1 MARDDQPIFTRS
13 KNQFNGMEVNFM
25 SKHLDTTLSA
35 QVRAESLVELM
46 TLEERASV
54 LNYRSPQIARLNIP
68 EYNWWNEGLH
78 GVARAGTATMFPQA
92 IALAAMFDQDM
103 METVGQVIAL
113 ETRAKYNS
121 YSALGDRDIY
131 KGLTL
136 WSPNINM
143 FRDPRWGRGHETYGE
158 DPYLTSEL
166 GTRFVK
172 GIQGDGPVMT
182 AAACAKHYAVH
193 SGPEGERHTFDA
205 MATPKEME
213 EYYLPHFK
221 ALVEV
226 GVEGVMGAYNRLNGE
241 GTCASPFLMKKLEE
255 WGFDGYFVS
264 DYRALED
271 FYKNHQLTKSDLE
284 TAAMAVEAGC
294 HICAGYVY
302 EHVMEAYEK
311 GMLSEEAI
319 TKAAIASMRTR
330 IRLGQFDEGCELDK
344 VSLEVVS
351 SKEHKQVSLEAAHK
365 SMTLLKNNGILPLDV
380 SKYQTIGVIG
390 PNANSRE
397 ALQANYFGTADRYH
411 TFLEGIQDEFDGRVL
426 YSLGAH
432 LYKDS
437 TTSLGLYKHDRIAEA
452 VAVAKASEVVIL
464 CIGLDADLE
473 GEEGDAGNQFASGDK
488 VNIKLP
494 DSQRLLVE
502 KVLEVGKPTI
512 VVIASGSSLNVEAEV
527 ADAILQAWYPGSEGG
542 IALADILFGKVSP
555 SGKLPITFYESCDP
569 LPAFTDYALKN
580 RTYLYAENN
589 VLYPFGYGL
598 TYGKVVAKAVTFK
611 AGVATVTVEN
621 KGTVATED
629 VVQLYI
635 KDNKSPHA
643 VRNHRLCGFK
653 RVNLAVGASTTV
665 DITIDKTAFDVVD
678 NEGNR
683 FVDSD
688 SFTLY
693 AGVCQPDELS
703 QKLSGTTCVCVEINL

>member
-1 MARDDQPIFTRS
+1 
-13 KNQFNGMEVNFM
+13 M
-25 SKHLDTTLSA
+25 SKHLDATLSA
-35 QVRAESLVELM
+35 QERAEELVNRM
-46 TLEERASV
+46 TLEEKAAV
-54 LNYRSPQIARLNIP
+54 LNYRSPEIARLNIP

-92 IALAAMFDQDM
+92 IALAAMFDKDM
-103 METVGQVIAL
+103 MVKVGNVIGL

-121 YSALGDRDIY
+121 YSAQGDRDIY

-166 GTRFVK
+166 GIGFVK
-172 GIQGDGPVMT
+172 GVQGDGETMM

-205 MATPKEME
+205 IATPKEME

-221 ALVEV
+221 ALVEA

-241 GTCASPFLMKKLEE
+241 GTCASPFLMQKLEE

-271 FYKNHQLTKSDLE
+271 FHKNHQLTGSDLE
-284 TAAMAVEAGC
+284 TAAMALKAGC

-302 EHVMEAYEK
+302 EHIIDAYFK
-311 GMLSEEAI
+311 GLLSEEPI

-330 IRLGQFDEGCELDK
+330 IRLGQFDEECELNDIP
-344 VSLEVVS
+344 LEVVS
-351 SKEHKQVSLEAAHK
+351 CKAHKQVSLEAAHK
-365 SMTLLKNNGILPLDV
+365 SMVLLQNNGILPLDA
-380 SKYQTIGVIG
+380 SKKQTIGVIG

-397 ALQANYFGTADRYH
+397 ALQANYFGTADRYY
-411 TFLEGIQDEFDGRVL
+411 TFLEGIQDATDGRVL

-432 LYKDS
+432 LYKDA
-437 TTSLGLYKHDRIAEA
+437 TTSLGQYKNDRISEA
-452 VAVAKASEVVIL
+452 VAVAKSSDVVIL

-488 VNIKLP
+488 INVWLP
-494 DSQRLLVE
+494 DSQRLLVH
-502 KVLEVGKPTI
+502 KVLEVGKPTV
-512 VVIASGSSLNVEAEV
+512 VVIASGSSLNVEAEL
-527 ADAILQAWYPGSEGG
+527 ADALIQAWYPGSLGG

-569 LPAFTDYALKN
+569 LPSFTDYSLTN
-580 RTYLYAENN
+580 RTYRYAQNN
-589 VLYPFGYGL
+589 VLFPFGYGL
-598 TYGKVVAKAVTFK
+598 TYSQVVVTEMTH
-611 AGVATVTVEN
+611 ANGVATITVEN
-621 KGTVATED
+621 VGKVATED
-629 VVQLYI
+629 VVQIYI
-635 KDNKSPHA
+635 KDNKSKHA
-643 VRNHRLCGFK
+643 VRNHKLCGFK
-653 RVNLAVGASTTV
+653 RVNLAPNESEIVE
-665 DITIDKTAFDVVD
+665 IEIDKTAFDVVD
-678 NEGNR
+678 DEGSR
-683 FVDSD
+683 FIDSD

-693 AGVCQPDELS
+693 AGMHQPDELS
-703 QKLSGTTCVCVEINL
+703 QKLSGGKVASIDIQL

>member
-1 MARDDQPIFTRS
+1 MH
-13 KNQFNGMEVNFM
+13 
-25 SKHLDTTLSA
+25 KHLNTHLSA
-35 QVRAESLVELM
+35 QDRAEALVDLM
-46 TLEERASV
+46 TLEERALV
-54 LNYRSPQIARLNIP
+54 LNYRSPEIARLNIP

-92 IALAAMFDQDM
+92 IALAAMFDKDM
-103 METVGQVIAL
+103 METVGKVIGL

-121 YSALGDRDIY
+121 YSAQGDRDIY

-136 WSPNINM
+136 WSPNINL

-158 DPYLTSEL
+158 DPYLTGQL
-166 GTRFVK
+166 GIGFVK
-172 GIQGDGPVMT
+172 GIQGDGKVMT

-193 SGPEGERHTFDA
+193 SGPEGVRHTFDA
-205 MATPKEME
+205 HATPKEME

-221 ALVEV
+221 ALVEA

-241 GTCASPFLMKKLEE
+241 GTCASPFLMGKLKE

-271 FYKNHQLTKSDLE
+271 FYKNHKLTGSDVE

-302 EHVMEAYEK
+302 EHVMEAYEL
-311 GMLSEEAI
+311 GLLSEAAI

-330 IRLGQFDEGCELDK
+330 IRLGQFDADCELDD
-344 VSLEVVS
+344 VPLTVVA
-351 SKEHKQVSLEAAHK
+351 SKEHKAVSLKAAHK
-365 SMTLLKNNGILPLDV
+365 SMVLLENNGILPLVASD
-380 SKYQTIGVIG
+380 YQTIAVIG

-411 TFLEGIQDEFDGRVL
+411 TFLEGIQDAFDGRVL

-437 TTSLGLYKHDRIAEA
+437 TTSLGLYKNDRIAEA
-452 VAVAKASEVVIL
+452 VAMAQAADIVIL
-464 CIGLDADLE
+464 CVGLDADLE

-488 VNIKLP
+488 VDIQLP
-494 DSQRLLVE
+494 ASQRLLVE

-512 VVIASGSSLNVEAEV
+512 VVIASGSALNPEATK
-527 ADAILQAWYPGSEGG
+527 ADAIIQAWYPGSVGG
-542 IALADILFGKVSP
+542 VALADILFGKVSP
-555 SGKLPITFYESCDP
+555 SGKLPITFHENCDA
-569 LPAFTDYALKN
+569 LPAFTDYSLKN

-598 TYGKVVAKAVTFK
+598 TYGKVVVKEMLYSDGT
-611 AGVATVTVEN
+611 ATIRAEN
-621 KGTVATED
+621 KGVVATED
-629 VVQLYI
+629 VIQLYI
-635 KDNKSPHA
+635 KDNHSVHA

-653 RVNLAVGASTTV
+653 RVALAPGEVITV
-665 DITIDKTAFDVVD
+665 DIELDKTAFDVVD
-678 NEGNR
+678 DAGRR
-683 FVDSD
+683 FIDSN
-688 SFTLY
+688 SFTLF
-693 AGVCQPDELS
+693 AGVHQPDELS
-703 QKLSGTTCVCVEINL
+703 QRLSGTECVSVEILL

>member
-1 MARDDQPIFTRS
+1 
-13 KNQFNGMEVNFM
+13 M
-25 SKHLDTTLSA
+25 SKHLDTTLTA

-46 TLEERASV
+46 TLDEKALV
-54 LNYRSPQIARLNIP
+54 LNYRSPEIARLNIP

-92 IALAAMFDQDM
+92 IALAAMFDRDLMQ
-103 METVGQVIAL
+103 TVGEVISL

-121 YSALGDRDIY
+121 YSVQGDRDIY

-158 DPYLTSEL
+158 DPYLTAEL
-166 GTRFVK
+166 GISFVK
-172 GIQGDGPVMT
+172 GIQGDGDVMM

-193 SGPEGERHTFDA
+193 SGPEGGRHTFNA
-205 MATPKEME
+205 IATPKEME

-221 ALVEV
+221 ALVEA

-271 FYKNHQLTKSDLE
+271 FFKNHKLTNSDVE
-284 TAAMAVEAGC
+284 TAAMAIEAGC

-302 EHVMEAYEK
+302 EHVMEAHKK
-311 GMLSEEAI
+311 GLLSETAI

-330 IRLGQFDEGCELDK
+330 IRLGQFDEDCEFDHVPLEI
-344 VSLEVVS
+344 VSC
-351 SKEHKQVSLEAAHK
+351 KEHKQISLETAHK
-365 SMTLLKNNGILPLDV
+365 SMVLLQNNGILPLDA

-390 PNANSRE
+390 PNANSRK

-411 TFLEGIQDEFDGRVL
+411 TFLEGIQDAFDGRVM

-437 TTSLGLYKHDRIAEA
+437 TTSLGLYKNDRIAEA
-452 VAVAKASEVVIL
+452 VAVAKASDLAIL

-488 VNIKLP
+488 INVKLP

-512 VVIASGSSLNVEAEV
+512 IVIASGSSLNVEAKT
-527 ADAILQAWYPGSEGG
+527 AAAIIQAWYPGSEGG

-555 SGKLPITFYESCDP
+555 SGKLPITFYENCDS
-569 LPAFTDYALKN
+569 LPDFSDYSLTN

-598 TYGKVVAKAVTFK
+598 TYGKIVAKSVTFK
-611 AGVATVTVEN
+611 NGVATVTAQNTGDV
-621 KGTVATED
+621 TTED
-629 VVQLYI
+629 VIQLYI
-635 KDNKSPHA
+635 KDNKSEHA
-643 VRNHRLCGFK
+643 IRNHKLCGFK
-653 RVNLAVGASTTV
+653 RVNLAANESVV
-665 DITIDKTAFDVVD
+665 LDITLDKTAFDVVD
-678 NEGNR
+678 EQGNR
-683 FVDSD
+683 FIDSD
-688 SFTLY
+688 HFTLY
-693 AGVCQPDELS
+693 ADISQPDELS
-703 QKLSGTTCVCVEINL
+703 QKLSGTTSASVDIWL

>member
-1 MARDDQPIFTRS
+1 
-13 KNQFNGMEVNFM
+13 ME
-25 SKHLDTTLSA
+25 KHLDTTLTA
-35 QVRAESLVELM
+35 QARAEALVSLM
-46 TLEERASV
+46 TLEEKALV
-54 LNYRSPQIARLNIP
+54 LNYRSPEIARLKIP

-92 IALAAMFDQDM
+92 IALAAMFDEEM
-103 METVGQVIAL
+103 MEKVGTVIGIEA
-113 ETRAKYNS
+113 RAKYNS
-121 YSALGDRDIY
+121 YAAQGDRDIY

-158 DPYLTSEL
+158 DPYLTAQL
-166 GTRFVK
+166 GIGFVK
-172 GIQGDGPVMT
+172 GVQGDGKVMR

-193 SGPEGERHTFDA
+193 SGPEGSRHTFDA
-205 MATPKEME
+205 IASPKEIE
-213 EYYLPHFK
+213 AYYLPHFK
-221 ALVEV
+221 ALVKA

-241 GTCASPFLMKKLEE
+241 GTCASPFLMKKLEA
-255 WGFDGYFVS
+255 WGFNGYFVS

-271 FYKNHQLTKSDLE
+271 FFKNHHLTESDVE
-284 TAAMAVEAGC
+284 TAALAIEAGC

-302 EHVMEAYEK
+302 EHVMEAYK
-311 GMLSEEAI
+311 QGMLSEAAI

-330 IRLGQFDEGCELDK
+330 IRLGQFDKDCELDHI
-344 VSLEVVS
+344 SLEVVS
-351 SKEHKQVSLEAAHK
+351 CKEHKQVSLEAAHK
-365 SMTLLKNNGILPLDV
+365 SMVLLQNNGILPLNA

-411 TFLEGIQDEFDGRVL
+411 TFLEGIQDAFDGRVL

-437 TTSLGLYKHDRIAEA
+437 TTSLGRYKNDRIAEA
-452 VAVAKASEVVIL
+452 VAVAQISEVVIL

-473 GEEGDAGNQFASGDK
+473 GEQGDAGNQFASGDK
-488 VNIKLP
+488 VDIKLP
-494 DSQRLLVE
+494 DSQRILVE

-512 VVIASGSSLNVEAEV
+512 VVIASGSALNIEADH
-527 ADAILQAWYPGSEGG
+527 ADAIIQAWYPGSEGG
-542 IALADILFGKVSP
+542 TALADILFGKVSP
-555 SGKLPITFYESCDP
+555 SGKLPITFYESCDA
-569 LPAFTDYALKN
+569 LADFSDYSLKN
-580 RTYLYAENN
+580 RTYLHVENN

-598 TYGKVVAKAVTFK
+598 TYGNVIAKSVTFK
-611 AGVATVTVEN
+611 DGLATVSVKNTGN
-621 KGTVATED
+621 LATED
-629 VVQLYI
+629 VIQLYI

-653 RVNLAVGASTTV
+653 RVKLDVGEEKMLQ
-665 DITIDKTAFDVVD
+665 ITIDQTAFDVVD
-678 NEGNR
+678 DQGNR

-688 SFTLY
+688 HFTLY
-693 AGVCQPDELS
+693 AGLSQPDELS
-703 QKLSGTTCVCVEINL
+703 QKLSGTPTVSVDIGLMTKS

>member
-1 MARDDQPIFTRS
+1 
-13 KNQFNGMEVNFM
+13 M

-35 QVRAESLVELM
+35 QERAEALVELM
-46 TLEERASV
+46 TLEERALV
-54 LNYRSPQIARLNIP
+54 LNYRSPEIPRLNIP

-92 IALAAMFDQDM
+92 IALAAMFDKDM
-103 METVGQVIAL
+103 METVGNVIGL

-121 YSALGDRDIY
+121 YSAQGDRDIY

-158 DPYLTSEL
+158 DPYLTAEL
-166 GTRFVK
+166 GVGFVK
-172 GIQGDGPVMT
+172 GIQGDEKVIT

-205 MATPKEME
+205 IATPKEME

-221 ALVEV
+221 ALVEA

-271 FYKNHQLTKSDLE
+271 FYKNHKLTGSDLE

-311 GMLSEEAI
+311 GMLSETAI

-330 IRLGQFDEGCELDK
+330 IRLGQFDEVCELNDIP
-344 VSLEVVS
+344 LEVVS
-351 SKEHKQVSLEAAHK
+351 CKEHKQLSLEAAHK
-365 SMTLLKNNGILPLDV
+365 SMVLLQNNGILPLDA
-380 SKYQTIGVIG
+380 SKYQTIGVLG

-397 ALQANYFGTADRYH
+397 ALQGNYFGTADRYH
-411 TFLEGIQDEFDGRVL
+411 TFLEGIQDSFDGRVL
-426 YSLGAH
+426 YGLGAH
-432 LYKDS
+432 LFKDS
-437 TTSLGLYKHDRIAEA
+437 TTSLGLYKNDSISEAIAIA
-452 VAVAKASEVVIL
+452 QASDVVIL

-473 GEEGDAGNQFASGDK
+473 GEEGDTGNEFASGDK
-488 VNIKLP
+488 PNLQLP
-494 DSQRLLVE
+494 EGQRLLVE
-502 KVLEVGKPTI
+502 KILELGKPTI
-512 VVIASGSSLNVEAEV
+512 VVIASGSALNVEAQQ
-527 ADAILQAWYPGSEGG
+527 ADAIIQAWYPGSEGG

-569 LPAFTDYALKN
+569 LPDFTDYSLTN

-598 TYGKVVAKAVTFK
+598 TYGKVVVEEVTY
-611 AGVATVTVEN
+611 ADGVATVTAEN
-621 KGTVATED
+621 VGTVTTED

-635 KDNKSPHA
+635 KDNKSAHA
-643 VRNHRLCGFK
+643 VRNHRLCGFQ
-653 RVNLAVGASTTV
+653 RVKLEAGESVTV
-665 DITIDKTAFDVVD
+665 KIAIDKTAFDVVD
-678 NEGNR
+678 DEGNR

-693 AGVCQPDELS
+693 AGICQPDELS
-703 QKLSGTTCVCVEINL
+703 QKLSGTRAVSVEIQL

>member
-1 MARDDQPIFTRS
+1 M
-13 KNQFNGMEVNFM
+13 G
-25 SKHLDTTLSA
+25 KHLDVTLSA
-35 QVRAESLVELM
+35 QVRAEALVGLM
-46 TLEERASV
+46 TLEERALV
-54 LNYRSPQIARLNIP
+54 LNYRSPEIPRLNIP

-92 IALAAMFDQDM
+92 IALAAMFDKDM
-103 METVGQVIAL
+103 METVGHIIGL

-166 GTRFVK
+166 GIGFVK

-193 SGPEGERHTFDA
+193 SGPEGLRHTFDA
-205 MATPKEME
+205 IATPKEME

-221 ALVEV
+221 ALVEA

-255 WGFDGYFVS
+255 WAFDGYFVS
-264 DYRALED
+264 DFRALED
-271 FYKNHQLTKSDLE
+271 FHLNHGLTENVVES
-284 TAAMAVEAGC
+284 AAVGVEAGC

-302 EHVMEAYEK
+302 EHVMEAYAQ

-330 IRLGQFDEGCELDK
+330 IRLGQFDEDCALNDLPLEIVSSKEQKK
-344 VSLEVVS
+344 VSLES
-351 SKEHKQVSLEAAHK
+351 AHK
-365 SMTLLKNNGILPLDV
+365 SMVLLQNNGILPLDA
-380 SKYQTIGVIG
+380 SKYQTIGVLG

-397 ALQANYFGTADRYH
+397 ALQGNYFGTADRYH
-411 TFLEGIQDEFDGRVL
+411 TFLEGIQDSFDGRVL
-426 YSLGAH
+426 YGLGAH
-432 LYKDS
+432 LFKDS
-437 TTSLGLYKHDRIAEA
+437 TTSLGLYKNDSISEAIA
-452 VAVAKASEVVIL
+452 VAQASDVVIL

-473 GEEGDAGNQFASGDK
+473 GEEGDTGNEFASGDK
-488 VNIKLP
+488 PNLQLP
-494 DSQRLLVE
+494 EGQRLLVE
-502 KVLEVGKPTI
+502 KVLELGKPTV
-512 VVIASGSSLNVEAEV
+512 VVIASGSALNVEAEA
-527 ADAILQAWYPGSEGG
+527 ADAIIQAWYPGSEGG
-542 IALADILFGKVSP
+542 IALADILFGNVSP

-569 LPAFTDYALKN
+569 LPDFTDYSLTN

-589 VLYPFGYGL
+589 ILYPFGYGL
-598 TYGKVVAKAVTFK
+598 TYGKVIVKEVAYAD
-611 AGVATVTVEN
+611 GIATVTAEN
-621 KGTVATED
+621 VGAVATED

-635 KDNKSPHA
+635 KDNKSVHA

-653 RVNLAVGASTTV
+653 RVSLDAGESVTV
-665 DITIDKTAFDVVD
+665 EIEIDKTAFDVVD
-678 NEGNR
+678 DEGNR
-683 FVDSD
+683 FIDSN

-703 QKLSGTTCVCVEINL
+703 QKLSGTTPVSVEIQF

>member
-1 MARDDQPIFTRS
+1 
-13 KNQFNGMEVNFM
+13 M

-35 QVRAESLVELM
+35 KKRAEALVALM

-54 LNYRSPQIARLNIP
+54 LNYRSPEIVRLNIP

-92 IALAAMFDQDM
+92 IALAAIFDKDM
-103 METVGQVIAL
+103 MESVGNIIAL
-113 ETRAKYNS
+113 EARAKYNS
-121 YSALGDRDIY
+121 YSAQGDRDIY

-136 WSPNINM
+136 WSPNINL

-166 GTRFVK
+166 GVGFVK
-172 GIQGDGPVMT
+172 GIQGDGKVMT

-193 SGPEGERHTFDA
+193 SGPEGVRHTFDA
-205 MATPKEME
+205 IATPKEME

-221 ALVEV
+221 ALVEA

-271 FYKNHQLTKSDLE
+271 FHKNHQLTDSDLE
-284 TAAMAVEAGC
+284 TAGVAVEAGC

-302 EHVMEAYEK
+302 EHVMKAYEQ

-330 IRLGQFDEGCELDK
+330 IRLGQFDEDCDLDHVPFEIISCEA
-344 VSLEVVS
+344 
-351 SKEHKQVSLEAAHK
+351 HKAISLEAAQK
-365 SMTLLKNNGILPLDV
+365 SMVLLKNNGILPLNAH
-380 SKYQTIGVIG
+380 KYETIGVIG

-411 TFLEGIQDEFDGRVL
+411 TFLEGIQDASLGRVL

-437 TTSLGLYKHDRIAEA
+437 TTSLGLYKNDRIAEA
-452 VAVAKASEVVIL
+452 VAVAKASDIVIL
-464 CIGLDADLE
+464 CVGLDADLE

-488 VNIKLP
+488 VDIRLP
-494 DSQRLLVE
+494 ESQRLLVQ
-502 KVLEVGKPTI
+502 KVLEVKKPTI
-512 VVIASGSSLNVEAEV
+512 VVVASGSSLNVEASG
-527 ADAILQAWYPGSEGG
+527 ADAIIQAWYPGSEGG
-542 IALADILFGKVSP
+542 IALADILFGNVSP

-569 LPAFTDYALKN
+569 LPDFTDYSLKN
-580 RTYLYAENN
+580 RTYLYAKDN

-598 TYGKVVAKAVTFK
+598 TYGAVVVKELTFK
-611 AGVATVTVEN
+611 EGVATVTAQN
-621 KGTVATED
+621 IGDVATDD
-629 VVQLYI
+629 VIQLYI
-635 KDNKSPHA
+635 KDNQSIHA
-643 VRNHRLCGFK
+643 LHNHKLCGFE
-653 RVNLAVGASTTV
+653 RVSLEAGATTTI
-665 DITIDKTAFDVVD
+665 DITLDKTAFDVVD
-678 NEGNR
+678 DAGNR

-688 SFTLY
+688 RFTLY
-693 AGVCQPDELS
+693 AGVCQPDKLS
-703 QKLSGTTCVCVEINL
+703 QKLSNTECVSVEIKL

>member
-1 MARDDQPIFTRS
+1 
-13 KNQFNGMEVNFM
+13 ME
-25 SKHLDTTLSA
+25 KHLDTTLSA
-35 QVRAESLVELM
+35 QERAEALVDLM
-46 TLEERASV
+46 TLEERALV
-54 LNYRSPQIARLNIP
+54 LNYRSPEIARLNIP

-92 IALAAMFDQDM
+92 IALAAMFDKDLMQ
-103 METVGQVIAL
+103 TVGAIIGL

-136 WSPNINM
+136 WSPNINL

-158 DPYLTSEL
+158 DPHLTAEL
-166 GTRFVK
+166 GVRFVK
-172 GIQGDGPVMT
+172 GVQGDERVMT

-193 SGPEGERHTFDA
+193 SGPEGGPHTFDA
-205 MATPKEME
+205 IATPKEME

-221 ALVEV
+221 ALVEA

-271 FYKNHQLTKSDLE
+271 FYKNHKLTGSDVE

-302 EHVMEAYEK
+302 EHVMEAYEQ
-311 GMLSEEAI
+311 GMLSEAAI

-330 IRLGQFDEGCELDK
+330 IRLGQFDTDCELDN
-344 VSLEVVS
+344 VPLDVVS
-351 SKEHKQVSLEAAHK
+351 CKEHKQVSLEAAHK
-365 SMTLLKNNGILPLDV
+365 SMVLLQNNGILPLDA

-411 TFLEGIQDEFDGRVL
+411 TFLEGIQDACDGRVL

-437 TTSLGLYKHDRIAEA
+437 TTSLGLYKNDRIAEA
-452 VAVAKASEVVIL
+452 VAVAQASDLAIL

-488 VNIKLP
+488 INVLLP
-494 DSQRLLVE
+494 ESQRLLVE
-502 KVLEVGKPTI
+502 KVLEVGKPT
-512 VVIASGSSLNVEAEV
+512 VVVVASGSSLNPETAS
-527 ADAILQAWYPGSEGG
+527 ADAIIQAWYPGSEGG
-542 IALADILFGKVSP
+542 TALADLLFGRVSP

-569 LPAFTDYALKN
+569 LPAFTDYSLKN

-598 TYGKVVAKAVTFK
+598 TYGQVVVKEVRYAD
-611 AGVATVTVEN
+611 GVATVTAEN
-621 KGTVATED
+621 VGTVATED

-635 KDNKSPHA
+635 KDNQSAHA
-643 VRNHRLCGFK
+643 VRNHRLCGFE
-653 RVNLAVGASTTV
+653 RVKLDAGESVTI
-665 DITIDKTAFDVVD
+665 DIVLDKTAFDVVD
-678 NEGNR
+678 EEGNR
-683 FVDSD
+683 FVDSNA
-688 SFTLY
+688 FTLY
-693 AGVCQPDELS
+693 AGTSQPDELS
-703 QKLSGTTCVCVEINL
+703 QKLTGVSCASIEIERS

>member
-1 MARDDQPIFTRS
+1 
-13 KNQFNGMEVNFM
+13 M
-25 SKHLDTTLSA
+25 SKHLDPTLSA
-35 QVRAESLVELM
+35 QVRAEALVGLM

-54 LNYRSPQIARLNIP
+54 LNYRSPGIPRLDIP

-92 IALAAMFDQDM
+92 IALAAMFDRDM
-103 METVGQVIAL
+103 METVGHVIAV
-113 ETRAKYNS
+113 EARAKYNS
-121 YSALGDRDIY
+121 YSALKDRDIY

-158 DPYLTSEL
+158 DPYLTGEL
-166 GTRFVK
+166 GTFFVK
-172 GIQGDGPVMT
+172 GIQGDGPVMM

-205 MATPKEME
+205 SATAKDME
-213 EYYLPHFK
+213 AYYLPHFK
-221 ALVEV
+221 ALVEA

-241 GTCASPFLMKKLEE
+241 GTCASSFLMKKLEE

-271 FYKNHQLTKSDLE
+271 FYKNHRLTNSDLE

-302 EHVMEAYEK
+302 EHVMDAYEK
-311 GMLSEEAI
+311 GMLSEAAI

-330 IRLGQFDEGCELDK
+330 IRLGQFDKNCEWDQIP
-344 VSLEVVS
+344 LEVVS
-351 SKEHKQVSLEAAHK
+351 CRAHKQVSLEAAHK
-365 SMTLLKNNGILPLDV
+365 SMVLLQNNGILPLDAR
-380 SKYQTIGVIG
+380 KTQTIGVIG

-397 ALQANYFGTADRYH
+397 ALQGNYFGTADRYH
-411 TFLEGIQDEFDGRVL
+411 TFLEGIQDAFGGRVL

-432 LYKDS
+432 LYKNS
-437 TTSLGLYKHDRIAEA
+437 TTSLGLYQHDRIAEA
-452 VAVAKASEVVIL
+452 VAVAKRSDVVIL

-488 VNIKLP
+488 VDVRLP
-494 DSQRLLVE
+494 ESQRLLVE
-502 KVLEVGKPTI
+502 KVLEIGKPTI
-512 VVIASGSSLNVEAEV
+512 VVIASGSALNVEATQ

-542 IALADILFGKVSP
+542 IALADLLFGKVSP
-555 SGKLPITFYESCDP
+555 SGKLPITFYESCEP
-569 LPAFTDYALKN
+569 LPPFTDYSLKN

-598 TYGKVVAKAVTFK
+598 TYGNIVVKSVTYVD
-611 AGVATVTVEN
+611 GVATVSAEN
-621 KGTVATED
+621 TGNVTTED
-629 VVQLYI
+629 VIQLYM
-635 KDNKSPHA
+635 KDNNSVHA
-643 VRNHRLCGFK
+643 VRHHRLCGFK
-653 RVNLAVGASTTV
+653 RVHLFPGEWTTV
-665 DITIDKTAFDVVD
+665 KITLDPTAFDVVD
-678 NEGNR
+678 DAGHR

-703 QKLSGTTCVCVEINL
+703 QRLSKTSCVSVNIHLSK

>member
-1 MARDDQPIFTRS
+1 
-13 KNQFNGMEVNFM
+13 M

-35 QVRAESLVELM
+35 RKRAEALVDLM
-46 TLEERASV
+46 TLEERAAV
-54 LNYRSPQIARLNIP
+54 LNYRSPEIARLNIP

-92 IALAAMFDQDM
+92 IALAAMFDKDM
-103 METVGQVIAL
+103 MEKIGSVIGL

-121 YSALGDRDIY
+121 YSAQKDRDIY

-158 DPYLTSEL
+158 DPYLTAEL
-166 GTRFVK
+166 GVGFVK
-172 GIQGDGPVMT
+172 GIQGDGKVMI

-193 SGPEGERHTFDA
+193 SGPEGKRHTFDA
-205 MATPKEME
+205 VATPKEME

-221 ALVEV
+221 ALVEA

-255 WGFDGYFVS
+255 WGFAGYFVS

-271 FYKNHQLTKSDLE
+271 FHKNHKLTGSDLE
-284 TAAMAVEAGC
+284 TAAMAVKAGC

-311 GMLSEEAI
+311 GMLSDKEI
-319 TKAAIASMRTR
+319 TKAAIVSMRTR
-330 IRLGQFDEGCELDK
+330 IRLGQFDENCELNNVPLEI
-344 VSLEVVS
+344 VSC
-351 SKEHKQVSLEAAHK
+351 KEHKQVSLEAAHR
-365 SMTLLKNNGILPLDV
+365 SMVLLQNNGILPLDV
-380 SKYQTIGVIG
+380 SKSQTIGVIG
-390 PNANSRE
+390 PNANSRK

-411 TFLEGIQDEFDGRVL
+411 TFLEGIQDATEARVL

-437 TTSLGLYKHDRIAEA
+437 TTSLGLYKNDRIAEA
-452 VAVAKASEVVIL
+452 IAVAQASDIVIL

-488 VNIKLP
+488 INVMLP

-502 KVLEVGKPTI
+502 KVLEVGKPTV
-512 VVIASGSSLNVEAEV
+512 VVIASGSSLNVEAQH
-527 ADAILQAWYPGSEGG
+527 ADAIIQAWYPGSEGG
-542 IALADILFGKVSP
+542 TALADILFGKVSP
-555 SGKLPITFYESCDP
+555 SGKLPITFYKSCDP
-569 LPAFTDYALKN
+569 LPEFTDYSLTN

-589 VLYPFGYGL
+589 ILYPFGYGL
-598 TYGKVVAKAVTFK
+598 TYGNVDVKNVTYRD
-611 AGVATVTVEN
+611 GVATVTAHNV
-621 KGTVATED
+621 GDVATED

-635 KDNKSPHA
+635 KDNKSIHA

-653 RVNLAVGASTTV
+653 RVSLDVGEEMDVEIA
-665 DITIDKTAFDVVD
+665 IDKTAFDVVD
-678 NEGNR
+678 DEGNR
-683 FVDSD
+683 FIDSD

-693 AGVCQPDELS
+693 AGICQPDVLS
-703 QKLSGTTCVCVEINL
+703 KKLSGTMPVSIEIHL

>member
-1 MARDDQPIFTRS
+1 MRS
-13 KNQFNGMEVNFM
+13 WERVN
-25 SKHLDTTLSA
+25 KHLDTTLSA
-35 QVRAESLVELM
+35 QERAEALVDLM
-46 TLEERASV
+46 TLEERALV
-54 LNYRSPQIARLNIP
+54 LNYRSPEIARLNIP

-92 IALAAMFDQDM
+92 IALAAMFDKGM
-103 METVGQVIAL
+103 METVGNIIGL

-121 YSALGDRDIY
+121 YSAQGDRDIY

-158 DPYLTSEL
+158 DPYLTAEL
-166 GTRFVK
+166 GISFVK
-172 GIQGDGPVMT
+172 GIQGDGKVMT

-205 MATPKEME
+205 IATPKEME

-221 ALVEV
+221 ALVEA

-241 GTCASPFLMKKLEE
+241 GTCASPFLMKKLAE
-255 WGFDGYFVS
+255 WGFEGYFVS

-271 FYKNHQLTKSDLE
+271 FYKNHKLTDSDLE
-284 TAAMAVEAGC
+284 TAAMAVAAGC

-311 GMLSEEAI
+311 GMLSEAAI
-319 TKAAIASMRTR
+319 TKAAIVSMRTR
-330 IRLGQFDEGCELDK
+330 IRLGQFDEDCELNN
-344 VSLEVVS
+344 VPLEVVS
-351 SKEHKQVSLEAAHK
+351 CKEHKQASLTAAHK
-365 SMTLLKNNGILPLDV
+365 SMVLLQNNGILPLDAN
-380 SKYQTIGVIG
+380 KCQTIGVIG

-411 TFLEGIQDEFDGRVL
+411 TFLEGIQDVASGRVL

-437 TTSLGLYKHDRIAEA
+437 TTSLGLYKNDRIAEA
-452 VAVAKASEVVIL
+452 IAVAEASDVVIL

-488 VNIKLP
+488 INVMLP
-494 DSQRLLVE
+494 DSQRLLIR

-512 VVIASGSSLNVEAEV
+512 VVIASGSSLNVEAEQ
-527 ADAILQAWYPGSEGG
+527 ADAIIQAWYPGSEGG

-555 SGKLPITFYESCDP
+555 SGKLPITFYESSDP
-569 LPAFTDYALKN
+569 LPAFTDY
-580 RTYLYAENN
+580 
-589 VLYPFGYGL
+589 
-598 TYGKVVAKAVTFK
+598 
-611 AGVATVTVEN
+611 
-621 KGTVATED
+621 
-629 VVQLYI
+629 
-635 KDNKSPHA
+635 
-643 VRNHRLCGFK
+643 
-653 RVNLAVGASTTV
+653 
-665 DITIDKTAFDVVD
+665 
-678 NEGNR
+678 
-683 FVDSD
+683 
-688 SFTLY
+688 
-693 AGVCQPDELS
+693 
-703 QKLSGTTCVCVEINL
+703 

>member
-1 MARDDQPIFTRS
+1 
-13 KNQFNGMEVNFM
+13 M
-25 SKHLDTTLSA
+25 SKYLDVTLTA
-35 QVRAESLVELM
+35 QERAEALVELM
-46 TLEERASV
+46 TLEERALV
-54 LNYRSPQIARLNIP
+54 LNYRSPEIARLNIP

-92 IALAAMFDQDM
+92 IALAAMFDKDM
-103 METVGQVIAL
+103 METVGNIIAL

-121 YSALGDRDIY
+121 YSAQGDRDIY

-158 DPYLTSEL
+158 DPYLTAEL
-166 GTRFVK
+166 GIGFVK
-172 GIQGDGPVMT
+172 GIQGDGKVMT

-205 MATPKEME
+205 IATPKEME

-221 ALVEV
+221 ALVEA

-271 FYKNHQLTKSDLE
+271 FYKNHKLTSSDLE

-330 IRLGQFDEGCELDK
+330 IRLGQFDENCELNN
-344 VSLEVVS
+344 VPLEVVS
-351 SKEHKQVSLEAAHK
+351 CKDHKQLSLEAAHK
-365 SMTLLKNNGILPLDV
+365 SMVLLQNNGILPLDA
-380 SKYQTIGVIG
+380 SKYQTIGVLG

-397 ALQANYFGTADRYH
+397 ALQGNYFGTADRYH
-411 TFLEGIQDEFDGRVL
+411 TFLEGIQDTFDGRVL
-426 YSLGAH
+426 YGLGSH
-432 LYKDS
+432 LFKDS
-437 TTSLGLYKHDRIAEA
+437 TTSLGLYKNDSISEAIAIA
-452 VAVAKASEVVIL
+452 QASDIVIL

-473 GEEGDAGNQFASGDK
+473 GEEGDTGNEFASGDK
-488 VNIKLP
+488 PNLQLP
-494 DSQRLLVE
+494 DGQRLLVE
-502 KVLEVGKPTI
+502 KVLELGKPTV
-512 VVIASGSSLNVEAEV
+512 VVIASGSALNVEAEK
-527 ADAILQAWYPGSEGG
+527 ADAIIQAWYPGSEGG

-569 LPAFTDYALKN
+569 LPDFTDYSLKN

-598 TYGKVVAKAVTFK
+598 TYGNVVVKEVAYVD
-611 AGVATVTVEN
+611 GVATVTAEN
-621 KGTVATED
+621 MGTVATD
-629 VVQLYI
+629 DIIQLYM
-635 KDNKSPHA
+635 KDNKSIYA
-643 VRNHRLCGFK
+643 VRNHRLCGFG
-653 RVNLAVGASTTV
+653 RVSLDAGESVTV
-665 DITIDKTAFDVVD
+665 QIEIDKTAFDVVD
-678 NEGNR
+678 DEGNR

-703 QKLSGTTCVCVEINL
+703 QKLSNTECVNVEISL

>member
-1 MARDDQPIFTRS
+1 MH
-13 KNQFNGMEVNFM
+13 
-25 SKHLDTTLSA
+25 KHLDTTLSA
-35 QVRAESLVELM
+35 GERAESLVDLM
-46 TLEERASV
+46 TLEERALV
-54 LNYRSPQIARLNIP
+54 LNYRSPEIPRLNIP

-92 IALAAMFDQDM
+92 IALAAMFDKDM
-103 METVGQVIAL
+103 METVGNVIAL

-121 YSALGDRDIY
+121 YSAQGDRDIY

-158 DPYLTSEL
+158 DPYLTGEL
-166 GTRFVK
+166 GIGFVK
-172 GIQGDGPVMT
+172 GIQGDGKVMT

-193 SGPEGERHTFDA
+193 SGPEGVRHTFDA
-205 MATPKEME
+205 IATPKEME

-221 ALVEV
+221 ALVEA

-241 GTCASPFLMKKLEE
+241 GTCASPFLMGKLEE

-271 FYKNHQLTKSDLE
+271 FYKNHKLTDSDME

-302 EHVMEAYEK
+302 EHVMAAYAQ

-330 IRLGQFDEGCELDK
+330 IRLGQFDADCELDK
-344 VSLEVVS
+344 VPLTVVS
-351 SKEHKQVSLEAAHK
+351 SNEHKAVSLAAAHK
-365 SMTLLKNNGILPLDV
+365 SMVLLQNNGILPLDA

-411 TFLEGIQDEFDGRVL
+411 TFLEGIQDASRGRVL

-437 TTSLGLYKHDRIAEA
+437 TTSLGLYKNDRIAEA
-452 VAVAKASEVVIL
+452 IAVAQASDIAIL
-464 CIGLDADLE
+464 CVGLDADLE

-488 VNIKLP
+488 VDIQLP
-494 DSQRLLVE
+494 ASQRLLVE
-502 KVLEVGKPTI
+502 KVLELGKPTI
-512 VVIASGSSLNVEAEV
+512 VVIASGSALNPEATS
-527 ADAILQAWYPGSEGG
+527 ADAIIQAWYPGSEGG

-555 SGKLPITFYESCDP
+555 SGKLPITFHENCDS
-569 LPAFTDYALKN
+569 LPAFTDYSLKN
-580 RTYLYAENN
+580 RTYLYAESN

-598 TYGKVVAKAVTFK
+598 TYGKVVVKEVTYK
-611 AGVATVTVEN
+611 DGIATVTAEN
-621 KGTVATED
+621 IGNVATQD
-629 VVQLYI
+629 VIQLYI
-635 KDNKSPHA
+635 KDNKSAHA

-653 RVNLAVGASTTV
+653 RVNLAPNKSVTV
-665 DITIDKTAFDVVD
+665 EIEIDKTAFDVVND
-678 NEGNR
+678 AGIR
-683 FVDSD
+683 FIDSD

-703 QKLSGTTCVCVEINL
+703 QQLSDTKCVSVEILLLHE

>member
-1 MARDDQPIFTRS
+1 M
-13 KNQFNGMEVNFM
+13 K
-25 SKHLDTTLSA
+25 KHLDVTLTA
-35 QVRAESLVELM
+35 QERAEALVELM
-46 TLEERASV
+46 TLKERVLV
-54 LNYRSPQIARLNIP
+54 LNYRSPEIARLNIP

-92 IALAAMFDQDM
+92 IALAAMFDKDM
-103 METVGQVIAL
+103 METVGAVIGL

-136 WSPNINM
+136 WSPNINL

-158 DPYLTSEL
+158 DPHLTSEL
-166 GTRFVK
+166 GISFVK
-172 GIQGDGPVMT
+172 GIQGDGKVMT

-205 MATPKEME
+205 IATPKEME

-221 ALVEV
+221 ALVEA

-264 DYRALED
+264 DFRALED
-271 FYKNHQLTKSDLE
+271 FHLNHGLTNNEVE

-311 GMLSEEAI
+311 GMLTEVAI

-330 IRLGQFDEGCELDK
+330 IRLGQFDENCELND
-344 VSLEVVS
+344 VPLEVVS
-351 SKEHKQVSLEAAHK
+351 CKAHKQLSLKAAQK
-365 SMTLLKNNGILPLDV
+365 SMVLLQNNGILPLDA
-380 SKYQTIGVIG
+380 SIYQTIGVLG

-397 ALQANYFGTADRYH
+397 ALQGNYFGTADRYH
-411 TFLEGIQDEFDGRVL
+411 TFLEGIQDAFRGRVL
-426 YSLGAH
+426 YGLGSH
-432 LYKDS
+432 LFKDS
-437 TTSLGLYKHDRIAEA
+437 TTSLGLYKNDSISEAIA
-452 VAVAKASEVVIL
+452 VAQASDVVIL

-473 GEEGDAGNQFASGDK
+473 GEEGDTGNEFASGDK
-488 VNIKLP
+488 PNLRLP
-494 DSQRLLVE
+494 EGQRLLVE
-502 KVLEVGKPTI
+502 KVLELGKPTV
-512 VVIASGSSLNVEAEV
+512 VVIASGSALNVEAEK

-542 IALADILFGKVSP
+542 TALADILFGKVSP

-569 LPAFTDYALKN
+569 IPAFTDYSLKN

-598 TYGKVVAKAVTFK
+598 TYGHVVVNTITFK
-611 AGVATVTVEN
+611 DGVATVTVEN
-621 KGTVATED
+621 TGTVATED

-635 KDNKSPHA
+635 KDNQSIHA
-643 VRNHRLCGFK
+643 VRNHRLCGFQ
-653 RVNLAVGASTTV
+653 RVSLAAGESATAR
-665 DITIDKTAFDVVD
+665 IRIDKTAFDVVD
-678 NEGNR
+678 NDGNR

-703 QKLSGTTCVCVEINL
+703 QKLSGTIPVSVEINL